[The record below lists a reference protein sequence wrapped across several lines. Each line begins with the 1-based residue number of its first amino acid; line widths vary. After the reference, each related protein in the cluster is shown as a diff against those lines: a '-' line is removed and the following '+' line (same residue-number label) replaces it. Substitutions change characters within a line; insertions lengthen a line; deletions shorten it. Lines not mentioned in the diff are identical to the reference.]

1 MFPPSSDLFHWY
13 VGVPLLDVLDTE
25 NVPVPPSLTV
35 VLDGCAVIENV
46 LITVRSTSLVYAEAA
61 APTASILQR
70 AAYFEP
76 ENYFISFDWFA
87 I

>member
-1 MFPPSSDLFHWY
+1 MFPPSSDLFHWD

-35 VLDGCAVIENV
+35 VLAGCAVIENV
-46 LITVRSTSLVYAEAA
+46 LTTVRSTALVYAEPD

-70 AAYFEP
+70 YL
-76 ENYFISFDWFA
+76 S
-87 I
+87 